1 MTEFYIDINE
11 NAPKNFKTEKFK
23 DSVIEN
29 SQPII
34 NYIFEKLNE
43 FNYNLDEFY
52 KKFSD
57 IVDDL
62 AIMNIKLLNG
72 EIILKYNRWVD
83 IKFVDSTKSIY
94 RDIKLNKLIG

>member
-1 MTEFYIDINE
+1 MIEFYIDINE
-11 NAPKNFKTEKFK
+11 NAPIRFKTEMFK
-23 DSVIEN
+23 DSVIKN

-34 NYIFEKLNE
+34 DYIFEKIKE

-62 AIMNIKLLNG
+62 PIMTIKLLNG
-72 EIILKYNRWVD
+72 QIILKYNKWID
-83 IKFVDSTKSIY
+83 IKFVDSVKSIY